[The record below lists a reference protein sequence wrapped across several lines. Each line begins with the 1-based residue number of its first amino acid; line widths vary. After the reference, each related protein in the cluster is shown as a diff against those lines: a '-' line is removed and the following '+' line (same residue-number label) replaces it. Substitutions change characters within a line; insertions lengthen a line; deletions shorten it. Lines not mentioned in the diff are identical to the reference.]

1 MLQNEYLLAK
11 IGFDTAENEPFLIQF
26 CLIFIAPRDLILTER
41 SHPEVLDKSGRP
53 VGTERAW
60 VYHRTGK
67 FERDV
72 AQRIPDGDWLSR
84 RRGDSPAPAAS
95 SKGTVADAV
104 AKDVV
109 QDATPPR
116 FGMELS
122 IYDLPEYPRSTTTS

>member
-1 MLQNEYLLAK
+1 MKCAPCILYFEEDCESGWKLFSPCTPR
-11 IGFDTAENEPFLIQF
+11 GDPWFCSTTA
-26 CLIFIAPRDLILTER
+26 
-41 SHPEVLDKSGRP
+41 
-53 VGTERAW
+53 
-60 VYHRTGK
+60 
-67 FERDV
+67 RDV
-72 AQRIPDGDWLSR
+72 RASTPVQT
-84 RRGDSPAPAAS
+84 AS